1 MSARVSGIGAALAA
15 VGVAHFVTPQAF
27 ESITASA
34 FPTDTRRHTYIN
46 GGIETAVG
54 VCLAVP
60 ATRKFAAAG
69 AVAYLGYLI
78 LNTVRA
84 RR

>member
-1 MSARVSGIGAALAA
+1 MALSNLRRSIVFCLLRILFLLLVALAGTLFLG
-15 VGVAHFVTPQAF
+15 VG
-27 ESITASA
+27 
-34 FPTDTRRHTYIN
+34 
-46 GGIETAVG
+46 
-54 VCLAVP
+54 LAVP